1 MRRIAYIPARGGSK
15 GVPRKN
21 IREVFG
27 KPLIAYSIEAARASG
42 LFEMIFVSTDSR
54 EIADIAVAYGA
65 EVPFL
70 RYPEVAQDTTKTID
84 TMVSDVA
91 RLEALG
97 RIFDVIVL
105 LQPTS
110 PLRRAE
116 DIAGAVSLFE
126 SRGLDCGGVV
136 SVSEVEEHPLLMR
149 TLNEDG
155 TLKSL
160 LGLPSTVRRQDMPAV
175 YRVNGAIYVNA
186 WKDIVPTLSLND
198 NPVAYVMEPERA
210 PEIDTLKDLKKIER
224 ILLGAGHDSDKE

>member
-21 IREVFG
+21 IREVSG
-27 KPLIAYSIEAARASG
+27 KPLIAYSIEAARETG
-42 LFEMIFVSTDSR
+42 LFEMVFVSTDSQ

-70 RYPEVAQDTTKTID
+70 RYPEVAQDTTKTIE
-84 TMVSDVA
+84 TMVSDVG
-91 RLEALG
+91 RLAAMDLT
-97 RIFDVIVL
+97 FDVIVL

-136 SVSEVEEHPLLMR
+136 SVSAVEEHPLLMR

-160 LGLPSTVRRQDMPAV
+160 LGLPSTVRRQDMPPV

-198 NPVAYVMEPERA
+198 NPVAYVMGPERA

>member
-21 IREVFG
+21 IREVSG
-27 KPLIAYSIEAARASG
+27 KPLIAYSIEAARETG
-42 LFEMIFVSTDSR
+42 LFEMVFVSTDSQ

-70 RYPEVAQDTTKTID
+70 RYPEFARDTTKTID
-84 TMVSDVA
+84 TMVSDA
-91 RLEALG
+91 GRLEALG

-136 SVSEVEEHPLLMR
+136 SVSAVEEHPLLMR
-149 TLNEDG
+149 TLNSDG

>member
-84 TMVSDVA
+84 TMISDVA

-116 DIAGAVSLFE
+116 DIAGAVPLFE

-136 SVSEVEEHPLLMR
+136 SVSAVEEHPLLMR
-149 TLNEDG
+149 TLNSDG

-210 PEIDTLKDLKKIER
+210 PEIDTLGDLKKIER